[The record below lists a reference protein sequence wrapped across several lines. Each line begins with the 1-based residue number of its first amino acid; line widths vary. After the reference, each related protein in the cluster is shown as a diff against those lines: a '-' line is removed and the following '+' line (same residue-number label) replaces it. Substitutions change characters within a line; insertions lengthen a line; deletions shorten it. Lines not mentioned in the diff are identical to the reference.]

1 MTRAHTSNPMI
12 PELYKIV
19 HHAEGF
25 LAIMP
30 RPGPEEWLRDE
41 IAGLGELGVT
51 TLVSLLE
58 DWEERE
64 LSLSAESEIAKA
76 NGIDFISYPI
86 VDRSVPADLA
96 SFEELV
102 KDLTQRINDG
112 NGVAIHCRAGIGRSG
127 ITAASVLVQLGIDPK
142 NVFEIITKARR
153 YPVPDTYEQI
163 EWFEQNYTSFM
174 AETKPG

>member
-1 MTRAHTSNPMI
+1 
-12 PELYKIV
+12 
-19 HHAEGF
+19 
-25 LAIMP
+25 MP

-41 IAGLGELGVT
+41 IADLGKLGVT

-64 LSLSAESEIAKA
+64 LSLSAESDIAKE

-86 VDRSVPADLA
+86 EDRCVPSDLA
-96 SFEELV
+96 SFKELV

-127 ITAASVLVQLGIDPK
+127 ITAASVLVQLGIDPEH
-142 NVFEIITKARR
+142 VFEMITKARR
-153 YPVPDTYEQI
+153 CPVPDTYDQI
-163 EWFEQNYTSFM
+163 EWFKQNYTIFM
-174 AETKPG
+174 AETRPSS

>member
-1 MTRAHTSNPMI
+1 MI
-12 PELYKIV
+12 PDLYKIV

-41 IAGLGELGVT
+41 IAGLGKLGVT

-86 VDRSVPADLA
+86 VDRSVPSNLA

-142 NVFEIITKARR
+142 SVFEVIAKARR
-153 YPVPDTYEQI
+153 FPVPDTYEQM
-163 EWFEQNYTSFM
+163 EWFEQNYSRFM
-174 AETKPG
+174 VATKPG